1 MSDFGAL
8 ISIRKIDKS
17 SFPASEVQ
25 AMKELCATVK
35 DQLQLKNSM
44 GDFYDYSVGRTVR
57 LGEDECFELNVL
69 LSDYW
74 GDAEMFEWHK
84 EVDEKDA
91 QKIAAALADQLGSGY
106 QLKASFE
113 WW

>member
-17 SFPASEVQ
+17 SFSATEVQ
-25 AMKELCATVK
+25 AMKEMCATVK

-44 GDFYDYSVGRTVR
+44 GNFYDYSVGRTVR